1 MTRIDV
7 DQHAS
12 NADTGGANSGESEP
26 SPSQSVRRKD
36 SVSAAEVMFQ
46 LANTAPSSPEMAAA
60 TSSAVTTATAAA
72 VVAAAVNAAAT
83 TTATAPNTAEKQ
95 ASPAR
100 RPTHSAA
107 SAARILTRPSK
118 PPPAFTA
125 ASPTHSPAVKAP
137 RSAGGGA
144 GAGGGG
150 TGTNGGSE
158 EDTERYNKSLFY
170 NSLQPGVKCKQLGFC
185 FGCVPCLYL
194 RRRISLPPCLSANLP
209 LLFLTLNLFL
219 CLSGL
224 LPGRFWDTLSFIV
237 VIVVVSVV
245 DCFPFVL
252 SASQITADVHCH
264 GHDDVTHFPMPRHDD
279 SSP

>member
-83 TTATAPNTAEKQ
+83 TTAAAPNTAEKQ

-185 FGCVPCLYL
+185 FGGVSMLIPASPY
-194 RRRISLPPCLSANLP
+194 ISAS
-209 LLFLTLNLFL
+209 
-219 CLSGL
+219 
-224 LPGRFWDTLSFIV
+224 LSFCQPT
-237 VIVVVSVV
+237 SALSHSQ
-245 DCFPFVL
+245 PL
-252 SASQITADVHCH
+252 SLSLWSASGAVL
-264 GHDDVTHFPMPRHDD
+264 GHTFFYR
-279 SSP
+279 SNCSCECS

>member
-170 NSLQPGVKCKQLGFC
+170 NSLQPGVKCKQLGFW
-185 FGCVPCLYL
+185 FGCFHAYTCVAVY
-194 RRRISLPPCLSANLP
+194 
-209 LLFLTLNLFL
+209 L
-219 CLSGL
+219 CLPVF
-224 LPGRFWDTLSFIV
+224 LPTYLCSFSLSISFSVSLVCFWGGF
-237 VIVVVSVV
+237 
-245 DCFPFVL
+245 
-252 SASQITADVHCH
+252 
-264 GHDDVTHFPMPRHDD
+264 GTHFLL
-279 SSP
+279 S